1 MSPGD
6 TSLSFTFR
14 SLCLP
19 CAPWAP
25 PKCLPSG
32 VCVSYWLSV
41 FYPPHPGLTV
51 LACAAC
57 ASRALPIQSPL
68 FELLWER
75 FAAACGFAGCS
86 GGPRYPLLRR
96 VQRPSSSR
104 NRLENECEMMAWPLL
119 LLSWANFGHYS
130 RTDPPF
136 WRTWSVWGCRNSE
149 VNEWRVW
156 CFRKFESRIQWEGDS
171 TISQHRRRS

>member
-6 TSLSFTFR
+6 TSPFFYFQITLFTLHTLS
-14 SLCLP
+14 
-19 CAPWAP
+19 
-25 PKCLPSG
+25 PSQMFAFG
-32 VCVSYWLSV
+32 CVRVLLV
-41 FYPPHPGLTV
+41 ECVLPPHPGLTV

-149 VNEWRVW
+149 VNEWGVW